1 MYSYSDLLANL
12 LCCTCTYIVYR
23 SNNGDVV
30 RTFHYVN
37 PGCRRRGGLEEER
50 AERRRWQEKE
60 QQKIMDSVR
69 GRVG

>member
-1 MYSYSDLLANL
+1 M
-12 LCCTCTYIVYR
+12 YR

-30 RTFHYVN
+30 RIFHYVN